1 MTSTGITLL
10 VAFILISLF
19 ISVFPACGLK
29 AFSSYFGSFCSPVS
43 LLQNNKSDE
52 RRIFD
57 LKTEIALLEQ
67 NLMENDCAV
76 TQLIPKQ
83 SSLGSKSKQRQSQDT
98 DTLLTKDIDAWKER
112 DIKALSGCWELTGS
126 EQEWF
131 AEGCRQLGCPFVTSS
146 NDKFCF
152 DGLGGGSVTT
162 KIGESTC
169 KSKVK
174 ARFTAGG
181 DLFFEEL
188 TPRMCD
194 SVISI
199 PGGSFFSQIVK
210 HNYTCKVNDTFSTL
224 CQTEDSK
231 GVGGN
236 ISLRRISND

>member
-199 PGGSFFSQIVK
+199 PGGSFFNHIVK
-210 HNYTCKVNDTFSTL
+210 HNYTCKVDDTFSTL
-224 CQTEDSK
+224 CQTEDSR
-231 GVGGN
+231 GVGEN

>member
-126 EQEWF
+126 EQRWK
-131 AEGCRQLGCPFVTSS
+131 AESCRQPDCPFVTSS
-146 NDKFCF
+146 NDRFCF

-162 KIGESTC
+162 KIGEATC
-169 KSKVK
+169 KSKIR

-188 TPRMCD
+188 TRRMCD
-194 SVISI
+194 SLISI
-199 PGGSFFSQIVK
+199 PGGSSFGQIVK
-210 HNYTCKVNDTFSTL
+210 YNYTCKIDDAFSTL
-224 CQTEDSK
+224 CRTEDSG